1 MKKIL
6 IACGAI
12 VALLL
17 VAAAIAPK
25 EFKIEKS
32 ITISKPKAEVFAYL
46 KLMENN
52 KNWQPWSK
60 LDLNMTQELKGV
72 DGTVGAIQS
81 WSGNKEV
88 GVGEQEIKT
97 IVENERIDFELR
109 FVKPMEAVNNAY
121 LTTEAVS
128 ENETKVTWV
137 MFGRTKFPFN
147 LVCLLMHGKVEKNFE
162 EGLSSLKVILESEAA
177 PSTPAEGE
185 AVEETSA
192 DASAPAADAAT
203 TAVTTTTEVTKETV
217 KTEEV
222 KK

>member
-6 IACGAI
+6 IACGAL

-46 KLMENN
+46 KMMENG
-52 KNWQPWSK
+52 KKWQPWSK

-88 GVGEQEIKT
+88 GVGEQEIKA
-97 IVENERIDFELR
+97 IAENERIDFELR
-109 FVKPMEAVNNAY
+109 FAKPMETVNNAY
-121 LTTEAVS
+121 FTTEEVS
-128 ENETKVTWV
+128 ENETKVTWA
-137 MFGRTKFPFN
+137 MLGRTKFPFN
-147 LVCLLMHGKVEKNFE
+147 LVCFLMHGKVEKNFAQ
-162 EGLSSLKVILESEAA
+162 GLSDLKVILESEAA
-177 PSTPAEGE
+177 ALSTPVEGE
-185 AVEETSA
+185 AADAAAPVA
-192 DASAPAADAAT
+192 DASAPT
-203 TAVTTTTEVTKETV
+203 STVTTTEVTKETV